1 MSLSTGEVISM
12 FAAQTAVGQFS
23 EVQVDDAGV
32 GVVYIG
38 WTSNPGAATSDAEWA
53 VVRVTTVASD
63 ISYELPKSLSDGL
76 AVKGEVHIWDDRA
89 ALTY

>member
-1 MSLSTGEVISM
+1 VISM
-12 FAAQTAVGQFS
+12 FAAQTNVGQFAQV
-23 EVQVDDAGV
+23 EVVVAGV
-32 GVVYIG
+32 GVTYIG

-53 VVRVTTVASD
+53 VVRATTAASD

-76 AVKGEVHIWDDRA
+76 AVKGEVHIWDNRA

>member
-1 MSLSTGEVISM
+1 MSLSTGEVIQL
-12 FAAQTAVGQFS
+12 FAAQTNVGQFA
-23 EVQVDDAGV
+23 EVQVDDVVG

-38 WTSNPGAATSDAEWA
+38 WTSNPGATTAVNEWA

-63 ISYELPKSLSDGL
+63 ISYELPKDSDGL
-76 AVKGEVHIWDDRA
+76 VSKGEVHIWDDRA